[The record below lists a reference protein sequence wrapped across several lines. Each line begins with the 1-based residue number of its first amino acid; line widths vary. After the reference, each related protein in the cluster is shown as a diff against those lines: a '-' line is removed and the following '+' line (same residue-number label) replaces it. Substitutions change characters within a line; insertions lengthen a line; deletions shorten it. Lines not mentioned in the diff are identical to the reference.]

1 MNESPG
7 SGIEVRSPFCHTAA
21 VPADLEPYRAL
32 LTALGDHLRDA
43 VLAAR
48 DGATAADRA
57 ELRAVV
63 AEVEA
68 DVIYGIDRIGDDA
81 VLTWFAEH
89 WPLDQPV
96 RLVMEGIDDDR
107 VVTFPADTPAAA
119 LRWTCIVDPID
130 GTRNLMFDKRPAW
143 VLAALAPAGP
153 DRTLDDVVVGA
164 MTEIPITKQWRA
176 DQLSACRGSGVV
188 VREALDVRTG
198 ARSALT
204 DRPSS
209 STDLAHGFAS
219 FAHAFPDAKAFLA
232 RLDQDLWESL
242 VPATPRGRPV
252 FEDQYVCSGGQ
263 LHEVLT
269 GRDRVVGDLRP
280 LAHAHLG
287 LDGPPVG
294 HPYDICTGFLLGEA
308 GGVFEDPWGGPVR
321 APLDTTTGVTWVAY
335 ANPDLAAL
343 VRPAL
348 IAVLERHLDP
358 AVLAS
363 LRTD

>member
-1 MNESPG
+1 VPG
-7 SGIEVRSPFCHTAA
+7 
-21 VPADLEPYRAL
+21 DLEPYRIL
-32 LTALGDHLRDA
+32 LTRLGDHLRDA

-48 DGATAADRA
+48 DGAGAEGPADA
-57 ELRAVV
+57 GLRAVV

-68 DVIYGIDRIGDDA
+68 DVIYGIDRVGDDA
-81 VLTWFAEH
+81 VLAWFAEH
-89 WPLDQPV
+89 WPIDEPV

-107 VVTFPADTPAAA
+107 VVTFPAGAPPAT

-143 VLAALAPAGP
+143 VLAALAPGAGP
-153 DRTLDDVVVGA
+153 DRTLEDLVVGA

-176 DQLSACRGSGVV
+176 DQLSACRGSGTV

-198 ARSALT
+198 ARSILA
-204 DRPSS
+204 DRPSA
-209 STDLAHGFAS
+209 STELAHGFAS

-232 RLDQDLWESL
+232 RIDQDLWESL

-280 LAHAHLG
+280 LANAQLG

-308 GGVFEDPWGGPVR
+308 GAVFEDPWGGPVR
-321 APLDTTTGVTWVAY
+321 APLDTTTGVAWVAY

-348 IAVLERHLDP
+348 VAVLERHLDP
-358 AVLAS
+358 AVVRRVRAS
-363 LRTD
+363 